1 MNENETSRLRH
12 ENHRGS
18 TDFPS
23 GFSVPNAA
31 EFSAGEVFV
40 EGLNQGYMKTNVW
53 SFRWHLLIGLALC
66 GAILGLVLPRLMV
79 KPRVIEKPLQV
90 ATQSRPI
97 HLAALDPAPE
107 LPAYLLTLCGPEVLA
122 LHGGMNPAGGMPD
135 WFLKAG
141 RTLAEKGIAWPKPK
155 IGLTDNIL
163 LSNVRVLE
171 SEAMGLLAT
180 DPEAAVAK
188 MQRLIAIE
196 EEKFKT
202 RSWRSALA
210 SSAASHDGR
219 PESDLYRAMLDDIPG
234 HYFDG
239 IITETLGNHPD
250 SELAAIAIAQ
260 ALKREPKV
268 RQPGLAAVIQMHQL
282 AFEVRE
288 KAAKALAAELQIS
301 FSPADVDG
309 RDWTS
314 EVGDRLYHASLTA
327 PADDAE
333 AVQK

>member
-1 MNENETSRLRH
+1 M
-12 ENHRGS
+12 
-18 TDFPS
+18 
-23 GFSVPNAA
+23 PN
-31 EFSAGEVFV
+31 G
-40 EGLNQGYMKTNVW
+40 K
-53 SFRWHLLIGLALC
+53 
-66 GAILGLVLPRLMV
+66 
-79 KPRVIEKPLQV
+79 
-90 ATQSRPI
+90 
-97 HLAALDPAPE
+97 
-107 LPAYLLTLCGPEVLA
+107 
-122 LHGGMNPAGGMPD
+122 PAGVRCVQLDAQDRCRLFGKPERPAVCRS
-135 WFLKAG
+135 LKAERSMCG
-141 RTLAEKGIAWPKPK
+141 FNR
-155 IGLTDNIL
+155 
-163 LSNVRVLE
+163 

-260 ALKREPKV
+260 ALKREPRV

-333 AVQK
+333 ALQK